1 MRVLRIGICV
11 ERWGAL
17 TPNIKNVLR
26 PIANEYREGKLK
38 STLGRELKAPE
49 TKQLHVDAAPKNVL
63 IEGNE
68 IRSQCCV
75 VRHEAR
81 ARELFSVASLR
92 SSTFVGV
99 GQPKTAHVKRRVVL
113 TGHKSQGLDLKPDDL
128 LVNRMKSSF
137 KGMEVR
143 NRC

>member
-1 MRVLRIGICV
+1 MHKDNSLNLRVLRIGICV
-11 ERWGAL
+11 ERRGAL

-49 TKQLHVDAAPKNVL
+49 TKQLHVDAAPKDGL

-92 SSTFVGV
+92 SS
-99 GQPKTAHVKRRVVL
+99 P
-113 TGHKSQGLDLKPDDL
+113 S
-128 LVNRMKSSF
+128 
-137 KGMEVR
+137 
-143 NRC
+143 